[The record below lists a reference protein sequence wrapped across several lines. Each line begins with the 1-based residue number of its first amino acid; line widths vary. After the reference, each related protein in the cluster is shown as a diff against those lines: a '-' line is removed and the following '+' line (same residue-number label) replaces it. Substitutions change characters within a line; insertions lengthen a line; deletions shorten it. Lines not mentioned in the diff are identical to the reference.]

1 MSYLFTLNSNLSDPL
16 RSHLL
21 RVYSLLTAGVASAC
35 LGCYADMHY
44 FHYGSV
50 ATALI
55 GAFLFGLA
63 RSGVTA
69 STKENTVGVGI
80 FLLACGS
87 EGMSLSPIIHTALNY
102 YPQALITAVLSS
114 LAVFASFSVAAIIA
128 KRREFFYLS
137 GVLGT
142 VVSVLSLVS
151 LTNLFVRSDALL
163 DVQIYGGL
171 AMFVAYILLDTQVM
185 IERFENGSYFAKTNF
200 VRPACD
206 LFGDLVGVFIRLL
219 IILMKKAER
228 RGQHSRHS
236 SFNASPERRYYKRT
250 E

>member
-16 RSHLL
+16 RSHLI
-21 RVYSLLTAGVASAC
+21 RVYALLTVGVVTAA

-44 FHYGSV
+44 LHYGSV
-50 ATALI
+50 TTALI

-69 STKENTVGVGI
+69 TPKENSVGI
-80 FLLACGS
+80 ALFLLACGI
-87 EGMSLSPIIHTALNY
+87 EGMSLSPIIHTAYHY
-102 YPQALITAVLSS
+102 YPQALMTALLSS
-114 LAVFASFSVAAIIA
+114 LAVFASFSAAALIA
-128 KRREFFYLS
+128 KRREFFYLA
-137 GVLGT
+137 GILGT

-151 LTNLFVRSDALL
+151 FTNIFLRSGALL
-163 DVQIYGGL
+163 DIQIYGGL

-185 IERFENGSYFAKTNF
+185 IERFENGSHYARTNF

-228 RGQHSRHS
+228 RGQQSRRP
-236 SFNASPERRYYKRT
+236 SFNASSDRRYYKRA